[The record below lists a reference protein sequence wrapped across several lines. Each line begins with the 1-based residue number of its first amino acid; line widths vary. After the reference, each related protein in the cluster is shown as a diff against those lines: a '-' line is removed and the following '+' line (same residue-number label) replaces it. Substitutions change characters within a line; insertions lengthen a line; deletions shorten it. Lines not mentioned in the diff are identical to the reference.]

1 MKPKPLWPAVL
12 SGFIC
17 ALAGLMAS
25 AIYFISDA
33 HGHGLANADLLAIY
47 SLMGLSV
54 VCCLMML
61 VLIKRRY

>member
-47 SLMGLSV
+47 GLTAVAVLGVLKLLMLR
-54 VCCLMML
+54 
-61 VLIKRRY
+61 KR